1 MNSSLFLSFTEAES
15 VPAKIVTLTSDFG
28 LKDPYVAEMKA
39 VILDICPK
47 AVIVDIT
54 HEIAKFRIRMGAFVL
69 AASVPYFPDGSV
81 HVAVVDPGVGT
92 PRRSIVIKTKRGFL
106 VGPDNGL
113 LVIAA
118 QKQSIESVHELT
130 NPRLM
135 MPEVSNTFHG
145 RDVFAPAAAHLLRG
159 IKPAEFGPEIKV
171 AEVEFAKVTQKNNT
185 LIGEV
190 LHVDGFGNIITNIN
204 KYEVEQI
211 HLKGVINVELAS
223 YKLKLEFCKTY
234 GEIKPREPLV
244 ILGSHGFLE
253 ISISQGNA
261 AKKFKIKA
269 GDAIK
274 VSPA

>member
-1 MNSSLFLSFTEAES
+1 M
-15 VPAKIVTLTSDFG
+15 PAKIVTLTSDFG
-28 LKDPYVAEMKA
+28 LKDLYVAEMKA
-39 VILDICPK
+39 VILSICPK

-69 AASVPYFPDGSV
+69 ASSVPYFPDGSV

-92 PRRSIVIKTKRGFL
+92 SRRSIVIKTKRGFL

-113 LVIAA
+113 LILAA
-118 QKQSIESVHELT
+118 QKQKIESVHELT

-159 IKPAEFGPEIKV
+159 IKPAEFGPEIKAAV
-171 AEVEFAKVTQKNNT
+171 VEFAKVTHKNDT

-204 KYEVEQI
+204 KDEVQQI
-211 HLKGVINVELAS
+211 RLRSMINVELAS
-223 YKLKLEFCKTY
+223 YKLKLEFCKAY

-244 ILGSHGFLE
+244 LVGSHGFLE
-253 ISISQGNA
+253 ISICQGNA
-261 AKKFKIKA
+261 AEKFKIKA
-269 GDAIK
+269 GDTIR